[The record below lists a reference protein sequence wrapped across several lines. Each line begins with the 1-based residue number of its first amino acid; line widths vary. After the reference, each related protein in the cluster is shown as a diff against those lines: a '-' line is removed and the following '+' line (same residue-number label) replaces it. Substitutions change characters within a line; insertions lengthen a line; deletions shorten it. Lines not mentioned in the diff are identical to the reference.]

1 MASLFTT
8 YLSYMWVYMFIF
20 FLFIVNLLAL
30 SISLQCNKFYK
41 KSLPFRIA
49 SALFAFC
56 FGFVYITVNYYMYRI
71 STKKEYC
78 YFDNINIF
86 PFF

>member
-8 YLSYMWVYMFIF
+8 YLSYMWVYMFVF
-20 FLFIVNLLAL
+20 FLFIVNLFAL

-41 KSLPFRIA
+41 KSIAFRLV
-49 SALFAFC
+49 SGLFAFC
-56 FGFVYITVNYYMYRI
+56 FGFVYIIVNYYMYRI
-71 STKKEYC
+71 STKREYC
-78 YFDNINIF
+78 YFDNIKIF